1 MNAIQSFAL
10 EIKIELMKLIPS
22 LQIISLANEKIIKIN
37 KFQQFLLNDFLDY
50 NRFQKKAFKISK

>member
-10 EIKIELMKLIPS
+10 EIKIELMKIIPS

-37 KFQQFLLNDFLDY
+37 KFQ
-50 NRFQKKAFKISK
+50 

>member
-22 LQIISLANEKIIKIN
+22 VQIISLANDNNN
-37 KFQQFLLNDFLDY
+37 KD
-50 NRFQKKAFKISK
+50 K

>member
-22 LQIISLANEKIIKIN
+22 LQIISIANEKIIKIN